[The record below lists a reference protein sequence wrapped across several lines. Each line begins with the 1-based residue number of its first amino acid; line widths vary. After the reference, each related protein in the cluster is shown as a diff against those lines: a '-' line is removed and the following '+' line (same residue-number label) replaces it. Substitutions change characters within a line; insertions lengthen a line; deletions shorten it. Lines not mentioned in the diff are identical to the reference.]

1 MAATVN
7 TCNIRFIWSG
17 QTATWGGRR
26 PWFLCPQDGCGRRV
40 AILYGGT
47 VFACR
52 HCHKLVY
59 VSQRQTNG
67 DQLLRRTDKFQR
79 RLGWDVGILSRPG
92 GKPKGMHWRTFK
104 RLEAE
109 HEVSVSVSKPV
120 MQQQLALMNKRIKCL
135 GIDGLS
141 IDI

>member
-1 MAATVN
+1 
-7 TCNIRFIWSG
+7 
-17 QTATWGGRR
+17 
-26 PWFLCPQDGCGRRV
+26 
-40 AILYGGT
+40 
-47 VFACR
+47 
-52 HCHKLVY
+52 
-59 VSQRQTNG
+59 
-67 DQLLRRTDKFQR
+67 
-79 RLGWDVGILSRPG
+79 
-92 GKPKGMHWRTFK
+92 MHWRTFK